1 VSARGQRFA
10 ILASRFNEYVTR
22 HLVDGALDT
31 LVRHGARPSDVR
43 VTWVPGAFELPLA
56 AQQAARR
63 GGVDAVI
70 CLGAIIR
77 GGTPHFEHVASQ
89 AAAGIAQVALTAR
102 IPVLFGVLTTD
113 TLEQAIDR
121 AGGKMGHKGRDAALA
136 AIEMAHVVHSR
147 QSVVCSQTSS
157 ACLWT
162 TDYGLWTTNC
172 CFGQFA

>member
-1 VSARGQRFA
+1 MSPARADARAGGAGRAVLSARGKRFA

-22 HLVDGALDT
+22 QLVDGALDT
-31 LVRHGARPSDVR
+31 LARHGARRSDLQ

-56 AQQAARR
+56 AQRAAGR
-63 GGVDAVI
+63 GGIDAVL

-77 GGTPHFEHVASQ
+77 GGTPHFDYVASQ

-121 AGGKMGHKGRDAALA
+121 AGGKMGNKGRDAALA
-136 AIEMAHVVHSR
+136 AMDMVHVVPR
-147 QSVVCSQTSS
+147 RR
-157 ACLWT
+157 
-162 TDYGLWTTNC
+162 
-172 CFGQFA
+172 